1 MVTRQEPTPTAHPAD
16 AFPPFPVQALRFVA
30 EATTAIE
37 LPPYKGSALRGGLLQ
52 ALGRDLGHD
61 HEDAAGGVGC
71 PVCHLVATLDDTSAR
86 GVDVPRPFAVQ
97 PPLDLSRR
105 YEPGSRFEFGLTLF
119 GSAIALFPYLVLGVQ
134 RLGEIGLGNR
144 QRAPGRFEL
153 SEVWAHNPLTGQ
165 ARRLYERGHPTI
177 QAPDLPVTHD
187 QVLARAA
194 VYPAPPAAVRLRLL
208 TPVRLVQEGTLVHR
222 LTFETL
228 LRRLL
233 RRLSD
238 LAGRFGAGPPAL
250 DYPALLDQARAVRVT
265 QDATQWIDLASHSRR
280 LGRATPIGGHLGEI
294 TFAGDLTP
302 FLPWLIWGEVIQVG
316 KDATKGNG
324 RYVIRDVSATP
335 APPSVKTP

>member
-1 MVTRQEPTPTAHPAD
+1 MD
-16 AFPPFPVQALRFVA
+16 SFGLFPVQALRFVA

-37 LPPYKGSALRGGLLQ
+37 LPAYKGSALRGGLLQ

-61 HEDAAGGVGC
+61 HESAAGRVGC
-71 PVCHLVATLDDTSAR
+71 PVCHLVATLDETSER

-105 YEPGSRFEFGLTLF
+105 YEPGIRFEFGLTLF
-119 GSAIALFPYLVLGVQ
+119 GSAIALFPYLLLGVQ

-144 QRAPGRFEL
+144 RHAPGRFEL
-153 SEVWAHNPLTGQ
+153 AEAWAHNPVTGQ
-165 ARRLYERGHPTI
+165 ARRLYERGHPAI
-177 QAPDLPVTHD
+177 QSPDLPVTHD

-194 VYPAPPAAVRLRLL
+194 AYPVPPASVRLRLL
-208 TPVRLVQEGTLVHR
+208 TPLRLVQAGALVHQV
-222 LTFETL
+222 TFEAL

-238 LAGRFGAGPPAL
+238 LAGQFGEGPPAL
-250 DYPALLDQARAVRVT
+250 DYPALIAQARAIRVAE
-265 QDATQWIDLASHSRR
+265 DATHWIDLASHSRR
-280 LGRATPIGGHLGEI
+280 LGRPTPIGGQVGEI
-294 TFAGDLTP
+294 VFAGDLAP

-324 RYVIRDVSATP
+324 RYVIREVSAGP
-335 APPSVKTP
+335 ADRD